1 MDQLA
6 KDGMAFM
13 DAHTSSAVC
22 SPSRYSVL
30 TGRYNWRSRLKRG
43 VLNGLSP
50 SMIEPGRET
59 VASFLKANGYK
70 TACFGKW
77 HMGMGIPT
85 RDGNPPKST
94 ATKPSEI
101 ASRCNVDWGG
111 KIKDGPTAVGFDI
124 YWGIVASLDMPP
136 YIWIDNDR
144 FSGECTTIKAFHRP
158 GPAEAGFEAEDVLP
172 TLVEKTVRY
181 IEKQAT
187 SKTPFF
193 IYMPLNSPHTPIVP
207 SKTFQG
213 KSSIGAYGDFVMET
227 DWAIGE
233 VVKAVEASG
242 MAKNTLIVVTADNG
256 CSPAAARTNPKRFKF
271 NSSLSE
277 ATDTTLHY
285 PSIGYRGHKADIY
298 EGGHRVPFVVRW
310 DGKVKSGS
318 TCSDTVSLVDFFAT
332 CADIIDQPVPET
344 AAEDS
349 VSLLPDLLGQ
359 AKQPL
364 REALVHHSINGS
376 FAIRQGKWKL
386 AFCPGSGGWSNPKPP
401 KRNADPATVAQLGKQ
416 GWVQLFD
423 IESDPAEQHN
433 VAKQHPETV
442 EQLTQLAQR
451 YIDQG
456 RSTPGA
462 PQQNTGEVT
471 LYPRWIQAAQRRS
484 VQ

>member
-1 MDQLA
+1 
-6 KDGMAFM
+6 
-13 DAHTSSAVC
+13 
-22 SPSRYSVL
+22 
-30 TGRYNWRSRLKRG
+30 
-43 VLNGLSP
+43 
-50 SMIEPGRET
+50 
-59 VASFLKANGYK
+59 
-70 TACFGKW
+70 
-77 HMGMGIPT
+77 
-85 RDGNPPKST
+85 
-94 ATKPSEI
+94 
-101 ASRCNVDWGG
+101 
-111 KIKDGPTAVGFDI
+111 
-124 YWGIVASLDMPP
+124 MP
-136 YIWIDNDR
+136 
-144 FSGECTTIKAFHRP
+144 
-158 GPAEAGFEAEDVLP
+158 V
-172 TLVEKTVRY
+172 
-181 IEKQAT
+181 
-187 SKTPFF
+187 
-193 IYMPLNSPHTPIVP
+193 VP
-207 SKTFQG
+207 SKAFQG

-310 DGKVKSGS
+310 DGKVKPGS

-401 KRNADPATVAQLGKQ
+401 KRNADPATVDQLGKQ